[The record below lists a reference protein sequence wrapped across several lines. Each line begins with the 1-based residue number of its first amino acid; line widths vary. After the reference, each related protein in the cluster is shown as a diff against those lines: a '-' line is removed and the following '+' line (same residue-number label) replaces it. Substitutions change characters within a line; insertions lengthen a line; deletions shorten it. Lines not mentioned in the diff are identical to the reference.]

1 MGFMAACGFN
11 PAPIETKKAAEFR
24 QSLIDAIEKAQQ
36 QAEDANF
43 NSWDEMMNSVAETSG
58 EITNIET
65 ANKVLDDAIAKARS
79 VGVDE
84 HMVLAVESVRPG
96 ALDENIRRYATSIP
110 SMTNAEQTI
119 VALESARGAGKFAII
134 ALLIAA
140 ILKIISWVI
149 GNGGKSKDDVDGDV
163 VETKEKT
170 KEKADEVRDRD
181 QSGKLS
187 GFSDA
192 VAAAAGGS
200 MEKNE
205 DSKTDHAKM
214 LSVAE
219 KFSDAIKTHPG
230 LSTLITAIDS
240 RTKGEIL
247 YSTFTEALKVGSD
260 EAVSAAFLNG
270 LRRSGFLSIFYN
282 PKAISALLKH
292 PKLKGQVG
300 INQRMPTVTMWL
312 QSRNAIDRTVGMV
325 DMFNKVLVSPN
336 DQTVTD
342 VYTAVDGFMEDFLLK
357 GNVFEQP
364 RMSDAMYETP
374 FTQRMSEQDWSEG
387 YASLGSRIITLS
399 EAGSIGKGALNP
411 IYAELGAL
419 PLTDML
425 EVVGA
430 FADEVVTQNGN
441 GRFKDVIKVDTQWA
455 KTAKSRIDGYN
466 KTIKSLKGDENKD
479 LLEAFE
485 AATSQLGLRPTKN
498 MRTMDGTPAE
508 PFDVLSD
515 MAKAMRSLWETYATL
530 QQCADKH
537 NNYSG
542 LMRNLAE
549 AKK

>member
-1 MGFMAACGFN
+1 MGFMAACGFT

-24 QSLIDAIEKAQQ
+24 QSLIDAIEKAQT
-36 QAEDANF
+36 QAETAEF
-43 NSWDEMMNSVAETSG
+43 NSWDEMMDSVVETTG

-110 SMTNAEQTI
+110 SKTNAEQTI

-149 GNGGKSKDDVDGDV
+149 SNGGKSKDDVDGNV

-170 KEKADEVRDRD
+170 KEKADSVRDRD

-187 GFSDA
+187 GFSDTI
-192 VAAAAGGS
+192 AAAAGDT
-200 MEKNE
+200 MEANE
-205 DSKTDHAKM
+205 DNKTDVAKM
-214 LSVAE
+214 LAIAE
-219 KFSDAIKTHPG
+219 KFSDACKSHPG
-230 LSTLITAIDS
+230 LEALVIAIDS
-240 RTKGEIL
+240 RNGAANGIMQ
-247 YSTFTEALKVGSD
+247 STFKETLKVGTD
-260 EAVSAAFLNG
+260 EAASAAFLNG

-282 PKAISALLKH
+282 PKAIAALLKH

-300 INQRMPTVTMWL
+300 INHRMPTVTMWL
-312 QSRNAIDRTVGMV
+312 QSRGAIDRTVGMV
-325 DMFNKVLVSPN
+325 DMFNKALVSPT
-336 DQTVTD
+336 DQSITD
-342 VYTAVDGFMEDFLLK
+342 IYSAVEGFMEDFLLK

-387 YASLGSRIITLS
+387 YASLGNRIITLS
-399 EAGSIGKGALNP
+399 EAGSIGKGALSP
-411 IYAELGAL
+411 IYSELGAL

-425 EVVGA
+425 EVLGT
-430 FADEVVTQNGN
+430 FADEVATQNAN

-455 KTAKSRIDGYN
+455 KAAKTR
-466 KTIKSLKGDENKD
+466 
-479 LLEAFE
+479 
-485 AATSQLGLRPTKN
+485 
-498 MRTMDGTPAE
+498 
-508 PFDVLSD
+508 
-515 MAKAMRSLWETYATL
+515 
-530 QQCADKH
+530 
-537 NNYSG
+537 
-542 LMRNLAE
+542 
-549 AKK
+549 